1 MSFDDENDLKKQTH
15 LLDTVNAAA
24 AILLASDENI
34 PFETTLLK
42 SFDLVGRRLDVDRV
56 QIWRNEI
63 IEGEKNFVLRYGWLS
78 DYGKNCVLIPHGSRF
93 PYNMKKE
100 WLDLFLK
107 GNDINSPLS
116 DMPEED
122 RNFLSKYGMKSIV
135 IIPMFLEGDFW
146 GFFTIDDC
154 RNERVFTNEE
164 ISILRSVGLMM
175 SSVVKHNN
183 QIMKMR
189 EADERTQIMIDAAP
203 FSAVFWDK
211 DLKLIDCNQ
220 EAVKMFEMKDK
231 QDFINNFIYLSP
243 EYQPDGVMSM
253 EKGVDLVG
261 KALREGY
268 SRFEWIHQKTNGEL
282 LPVEVICVRVKH
294 KNEFTVTEYIRDLRE
309 QRAMIAEMRK
319 AEIAM
324 ESSKAKSDF
333 LAKMSH
339 EIRTPMNA
347 ILGIT
352 EIQLQDGTL
361 TKTTKEAYER
371 IYNSADLLLG
381 IINDILDLSKIE
393 AGKLEL
399 MPVQYD
405 IASLIHDIVQLN
417 MMRYESKPIEF
428 KLKVDE
434 NIPVMLIGDELRI
447 KQILNNLLSNAYKY
461 THEGSIK
468 FSVSSAFEGN
478 DNVTLIFSVSDTG
491 QGMTAE
497 QVRKLGS
504 DYSRFNMEANRTT
517 EGTGLGMSITRNLL
531 RIMNGIIDIE
541 SEPNVGSVFT
551 VRLPQKCT
559 NSDPIGKNMAE
570 NLMQLNFINEQRIRN
585 LQIKREYMPYGRVLI
600 VDDVETN
607 LYVAR
612 GLMAS
617 YDLSID
623 TAMSGFEAIEKIRN
637 KCDYDVIFMD
647 HMMPVMDGIEATK
660 IIRDLGYTK
669 PIVAL
674 TANALAGQAEM
685 FLKNGFDD
693 FISKPIDTRQL
704 NMTLIKL
711 IRDKHPPEIV
721 EAARKQKEM
730 INNKINRLSL
740 DSQLTE
746 FFIRDAKKAARI
758 LESIYIN
765 KCRRADDVSMFIIN
779 VHAMKSALANV
790 GEKDLSQKALILE
803 QAGRDNDMKLVLE
816 ELPSFLNLLYAVI
829 NAFEEKEQKV
839 QKEGYGDYTQLKEKL
854 LEIRASCGE
863 YNKKKAKEILAELKK
878 KTWSQP
884 VEEHLSVLAGFLL
897 HSEFDEAIRNIEDC
911 IKLL

>member
-1 MSFDDENDLKKQTH
+1 MSFDNENDLKKQTR
-15 LLDTVNAAA
+15 LLDTVNTAA
-24 AILLASDENI
+24 AILLANNKDI
-34 PFETTLLK
+34 PFETVLLK
-42 SFDLVGRRLDVDRV
+42 SFDLVGRCLDVDRV
-56 QIWRNEI
+56 QIWRNEM
-63 IEGEKNFVLRYGWLS
+63 IEGERNFVLRYEWLS
-78 DYGKNCVLIPHGSRF
+78 DYGRSCIQIPHGLHF
-93 PYNMKKE
+93 PYSMKKE
-100 WLDLFLK
+100 WEESFLK
-107 GNDINSPLS
+107 DNYINSPLS
-116 DMPEED
+116 ELPKED
-122 RNFLSKYGMKSIV
+122 RDFLSDYGMKSIV
-135 IIPMFLEGDFW
+135 IIPMFLESDFW
-146 GFFTIDDC
+146 GFFSIDDC
-154 RNERVFTNEE
+154 RNERTFSHEE
-164 ISILRSVGLMM
+164 ISILRSAGLMM
-175 SSVVKHNN
+175 SSAVNHNN

-203 FSAVFWDK
+203 FCAIFWDK
-211 DLKLIDCNQ
+211 NLNLIDCNQ
-220 EAVKMFEMKDK
+220 EAVKMFEMADK
-231 QDFINNFIYLSP
+231 LDFINNFIRLSP
-243 EYQPDGVMSM
+243 EYQPDGIMSKD
-253 EKGVDLVG
+253 KGIDLVG

-268 SRFEWIHQKTNGEL
+268 SRFEWTHQKTNGEQ

-319 AEIAM
+319 AEVAI

-352 EIQLQDGTL
+352 EIQLQDETL
-361 TKTTKEAYER
+361 PNVIKEAFER

-399 MPVQYD
+399 MPIQYD
-405 IASLIHDIVQLN
+405 IASLIHDTVQLN

-428 KLKVDE
+428 KLQIDE

-461 THEGSIK
+461 THEGSINLNIS
-468 FSVSSAFEGN
+468 SVFEGDGN
-478 DNVTLIFSVSDTG
+478 ITVVFRVSDTG
-491 QGMTAE
+491 QGMTPE

-504 DYSRFNMEANRTT
+504 DYSRFNMEANRKT

-531 RIMNGIIDIE
+531 QMMNGTIDIK
-541 SEPNVGSVFT
+541 STPNVGSVFT
-551 VRLPQKCT
+551 VSLPQKCT
-559 NSDPIGKNMAE
+559 NRDPIGKEMAE
-570 NLMQLNFINEQRIRN
+570 NLMQLNFVNEQRIRN

-617 YDLSID
+617 YNLSID
-623 TAMSGFEAIEKIRN
+623 TAMSGFEAIEKIKN

-647 HMMPVMDGIEATK
+647 HMMPGMDGIEATK
-660 IIRDLGYTK
+660 IIRELGYTK

-704 NMTLIKL
+704 NMTLNKL
-711 IRDKHPPEIV
+711 IRDKYPNEVV
-721 EAARKQKEM
+721 EAARRQKEIISSKTNQNT
-730 INNKINRLSL
+730 IN
-740 DSQLTE
+740 SQLAE
-746 FFIRDAKKAARI
+746 FFIRDTKKAAKI

-765 KCRRADDVSMFIIN
+765 KCRRADDLSMFIIN

-790 GEKDLSQKALILE
+790 GEKELSQEALKLE
-803 QAGRDNDMKLVLE
+803 QAGRDNDKKLIME
-816 ELPSFLNLLYAVI
+816 KIPSFLNSLYAVI
-829 NAFEEKEQKV
+829 NAFEEKGQKT
-839 QKEGYGDYTQLKEKL
+839 QKEGYGDYSQLKEKL
-854 LEIRASCGE
+854 LEIRAACGE
-863 YNKKKAKEILAELKK
+863 YNKKTAKNILAELKK

-897 HSEFDEAIRNIEDC
+897 HSEFDEAVKSIDDC
-911 IKLL
+911 IRLL